1 MRSLRALVCLLLCAA
16 LALPLAA
23 CGGGSGGYRII
34 DEYSG
39 VSSYYIAF
47 RKGDRLKDYVTA
59 ALEELA
65 AGNSL
70 SQASNYWFGEDI
82 ITVRGDDNALE
93 ELEGDVPQRTVTVGV
108 DISNMPMS
116 YQSAAGYEGF
126 DIDLMSRVCSFLGW
140 SMVVYP
146 IAIADA
152 AIELNAGN
160 IDIAMAV
167 PDSGVT
173 SDVDVSPAYLT
184 NQYVLVTRS
193 GSHIRR
199 RSGLKGKSLGVVVS
213 DESVLYQDSKNRK
226 FIDSLGAVIYQTNT
240 EGLFQA
246 LMKGEVDGVL
256 VSSVVAAYYM
266 R

>member
-1 MRSLRALVCLLLCAA
+1 MRSLRAFMCLLLC
-16 LALPLAA
+16 LALVLSLTA
-23 CGGGSGGYRII
+23 CGGSGGYRIV

-59 ALEELA
+59 ALRELS

-70 SQASNYWFGEDI
+70 QQASSFWFGEDI
-82 ITVRGDDNALE
+82 IAVRGDENALE
-93 ELEGDVPQRTVTVGV
+93 SLGEEVPQRTITVGV

-126 DIDLMSRVCSFLGW
+126 DIDLMDRVCTFLGW
-140 SMVVYP
+140 NMVVYP

-152 AIELNAGN
+152 SIELNAGN

-173 SDVDVSPAYLT
+173 SDIDLSPAYLT
-184 NQYVLVTRS
+184 NQYVLVTRA

-199 RSGLKGKSLGVVVS
+199 RSGLKGKALGVTVA
-213 DESVLYQDSKNRK
+213 DEAVLYQDAKNRK
-226 FIDSLGAVIYQTNT
+226 FIDSLGAVIYQTNID
-240 EGLFQA
+240 GLFQA